1 MKWGIPTITLLA
13 FIVCFGCGEGATL
26 PSATFEPLKIGLIT
40 SESGSLKTLGPHWT
54 NACLLAAQ
62 EVNAAGGVLPG
73 RHVAVIV
80 ADDETDAAIAHE
92 RAVQLVQRDGVVGI
106 IGAPGSGA
114 SLEVAKVAG
123 PASVPQ
129 ISGTSTSPLLNAID
143 DTGNDSHPYFFR
155 TVPGDNLQGWV
166 LGSAARGQ
174 FVDEGLDV
182 NCNTMA
188 IVYLNDA
195 YGEPFAQSIAARFE
209 EIGGAVVVNVP
220 IEDGRPSYQAEVD
233 RIAETSPECIAMVA
247 YPASGGTIIREWYHS
262 SGEDVAWLGTDGVRG
277 TGFVEE
283 AGEYAVGVMGTAPAS
298 DPNRQELLAFNSLYE
313 TTFNDTPGTL
323 AESVY
328 DATVLLLLAIAQ
340 AGSTNGDEIR
350 NALFDVSAYQDGEE
364 PFGPGEMLRAL
375 EKIREGQNIDYDGAG
390 GNVDLQPTTGDVI
403 HDYELW
409 IWDGTAF
416 VRLVNVTVRTILEG
430 MSEGTE

>member
-1 MKWGIPTITLLA
+1 MKWGIPGIAVLA
-13 FIVCFGCGEGATL
+13 AVFYFGCGEGATM
-26 PSATFEPLKIGLIT
+26 PVGTFEPLKIGLIT

-73 RHVAVIV
+73 RHVEVIV
-80 ADDETDAAIAHE
+80 ADDETDSTIAGQ

-123 PASVPQ
+123 PAAVPQ

-143 DTGNDSHPYFFR
+143 ESGNDTHPFFFR

-174 FVDEGLDV
+174 FEDEGLEL
-182 NCNTMA
+182 NCGTMA
-188 IVYLNDA
+188 IAFLNDA
-195 YGEPFAQSIAARFE
+195 YGEPFAESIAARFE
-209 EIGGAVVVNVP
+209 EAGGTVVARVP
-220 IEDGRPSYQAEVD
+220 IEDGRPSYQEQVD
-233 RIAETSPECIAMVA
+233 QLAAASPECIAMVA

-262 SGEDVAWLGTDGVRG
+262 SGEDVSWLGTDGVRG
-277 TGFVEE
+277 SGFIEE
-283 AGEYAVGVMGTAPAS
+283 AGEYAVGVFGTAPAS

-313 TTFNDTPGTL
+313 TTFNDQPGTL

-340 AGSTNGDEIR
+340 AGSSDGAAIR
-350 NALFDVSAYQDGEE
+350 NALFDVSAYQDGED

-375 EKIREGQNIDYDGAG
+375 EKIREGQSIDYDGAG
-390 GNVDLQPTTGDVI
+390 GNVDLQASTGDVI

-409 IWDGTAF
+409 LWNGTDF
-416 VRLVNVTVRTILEG
+416 ETLVNVTVRTILEG